1 MTSDN
6 TSSRK
11 ISTTET
17 VFGIIEA
24 LQELDG
30 AKGSEIADH
39 LDLAPST
46 VSDHITTLESMK
58 YVVRSENEYRLGL
71 KFLGHGIHAR
81 NQYESLKEA
90 QPLINEVAKETAET
104 VWLFVEEHDRVVAI
118 FREEG
123 DHGLH
128 VSWRGKF
135 LPMHCTSTGKA
146 ILASYSEPYV
156 HKILDKQGLPQ
167 VTENTITD
175 RDKLFTELE
184 EIRDKGFA
192 LNDGEAN
199 ENVRG
204 ISSPIVVNNNV
215 LGAIT
220 VGGYRYRITDERFR
234 ETIPKRLLGITNEIE
249 FELADHDFSDLV
261 E

>member
-1 MTSDN
+1 MASDN
-6 TSSRK
+6 TPSRK

-17 VFGIIEA
+17 VFDIIEA
-24 LQELDG
+24 VQELDG
-30 AKGSEIADH
+30 ANGSEIADH
-39 LDLAPST
+39 VDLAPST
-46 VSDHITTLESMK
+46 VSDHLTTLESMK
-58 YVVRSENEYRLGL
+58 YIVKRKNGYQLGL
-71 KFLGHGIHAR
+71 RFLGHGIHAR
-81 NQYESLKEA
+81 DQYEGLKKA
-90 QPLINEVAKETAET
+90 QPLISEVAEETAET

-123 DHGLH
+123 GHGLH

-146 ILASYSEPYV
+146 ILASYPESHV
-156 HKILDKQGLPQ
+156 HRVLDKQGLPQ
-167 VTENTITD
+167 MTDRTITD

-184 EIRDKGFA
+184 KIRNKGFA

-204 ISSPIVVNNNV
+204 ISSPIEVSDNV

-220 VGGYRYRITDERFR
+220 VGGYRYRITDDRFR

-249 FELADHDFSDLV
+249 FKLAEHDFSDLV